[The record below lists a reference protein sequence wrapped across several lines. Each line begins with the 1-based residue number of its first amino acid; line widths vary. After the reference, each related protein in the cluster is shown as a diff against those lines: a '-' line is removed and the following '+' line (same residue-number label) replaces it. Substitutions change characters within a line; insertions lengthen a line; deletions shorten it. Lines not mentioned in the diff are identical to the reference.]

1 MATTAESQEREDLA
15 ASLPKHQQV
24 FEALKEE
31 ILSGKYDARRRL
43 PSEAQLVQRFSI
55 SRPTISRALR
65 DLKAAGF
72 LDRRPGSGTY
82 LSQTARPTTGYFGM
96 IIPGHGTTEIFTP
109 ICAEIA
115 RRSQQAGYTLLW
127 GDSSSTDLETRA
139 NRALELCAQYARQ
152 EVAGVFLEPLELIPG
167 REAVN
172 QEIIRTLAANSIPV
186 VLLDRDIV
194 SFPERSA
201 YDVVGIDNLTA
212 GYRLAD
218 HLIKNG
224 ARRITFVSRPGSA
237 PTVLQRIA
245 GVHDA
250 LLNAGIHWMPEQIA
264 YGNPDDA
271 AFVRGL
277 VGQASSPVHSSGQPA
292 ARLSRRPRR
301 RTGEDACPTRPDA
314 LICANDA
321 TAARI
326 MVTLNAL
333 GLRVPEDIRLASF
346 DDVQYAKLL
355 SPPLTTIH
363 QPCEQIGAV
372 AVLTLLQRIREPDTP
387 PREILLDAP
396 LVIRRSCGSRMGVT
410 P

>member
-1 MATTAESQEREDLA
+1 MMHADDTTDGDPND
-15 ASLPKHQQV
+15 LPKHLQV
-24 FEALKEE
+24 FEALKQE

-43 PSEAQLVQRFSI
+43 PSEAQLVRRFGI
-55 SRPTISRALR
+55 SRPTVSRALR

-82 LSQTARPTTGYFGM
+82 LSQTARPSTGYFGM

-139 NRALELCAQYARQ
+139 NQALELCAQYVRQ

-167 REAVN
+167 REAIN
-172 QEIIRTLAANSIPV
+172 QEIIRTLAASRIPV

-201 YDVVGIDNLTA
+201 YDLIGIDNLTA

-250 LLNAGIHWMPEQIA
+250 HLNAGIPWTSDQIA
-264 YGNPDDA
+264 YGNPNDE
-271 AFVRGL
+271 AFVRSI
-277 VGQASSPVHSSGQPA
+277 VGQAS
-292 ARLSRRPRR
+292 RLSRRSTR
-301 RTGEDACPTRPDA
+301 RTKTGRDACPTRPDA
-314 LICANDA
+314 FICANDA
-321 TAARI
+321 TAAQL

-333 GLRVPEDIRLASF
+333 GRSVPKALRLASF
-346 DDVQYAKLL
+346 DDVQYASLL

-372 AVLTLLQRIREPDTP
+372 AVQTLLQRIREPNTP

-396 LVIRRSCGSRMGVT
+396 LVVRQSCGGSAL
-410 P
+410 

>member
-1 MATTAESQEREDLA
+1 MTEKPEPPEHTDAT

-24 FEALKEE
+24 FEALKQE
-31 ILSGKYDARRRL
+31 ILAGKYDARRRL
-43 PSEAQLVQRFSI
+43 PSEAQLVRRFDI
-55 SRPTISRALR
+55 SRPTVSRALR

-72 LDRRPGSGTY
+72 LDRRPGSGTF
-82 LSQTARPTTGYFGM
+82 LSPSARPTSGYFGM
-96 IIPGHGTTEIFTP
+96 IIPGHGTTEILTP

-127 GDSSSTDLETRA
+127 GDSSANDLETRA
-139 NRALELCAQYARQ
+139 KQALDLCAQYVRQ

-167 REAVN
+167 REAIN
-172 QEIIRTLAANSIPV
+172 QEIIRTLSASRIPV

-194 SFPERSA
+194 RFPERSA
-201 YDVVGIDNLTA
+201 YDLVGIDNLSA

-224 ARRITFVSRPGSA
+224 VRRITFISRPGSA

-250 LLNAGIHWMPEQIA
+250 LLNAGIHWSPEQIA
-264 YGNPDDA
+264 YGNPDKE

-277 VGQASSPVHSSGQPA
+277 LGKSAKH
-292 ARLSRRPRR
+292 
-301 RTGEDACPTRPDA
+301 RPDA

-321 TAARI
+321 TAARLL
-326 MVTLNAL
+326 VTLAGL
-333 GLRVPEDIRLASF
+333 GIGVPEELRLASF

-372 AVLTLLQRIREPDTP
+372 AVQTLLQRIREPGTP

-396 LVIRRSCGSRMGVT
+396 LVVRRSCGA
-410 P
+410 PP

>member
-1 MATTAESQEREDLA
+1 MTRKNETEAHAEA
-15 ASLPKHQQV
+15 PAGLPKHQQV
-24 FEALKEE
+24 FEALKQE

-43 PSEAQLVQRFSI
+43 PSEAQLVQRFGI
-55 SRPTISRALR
+55 SRPTVSRALR

-82 LSQTARPTTGYFGM
+82 LSQTARPSSGYFGM
-96 IIPGHGTTEIFTP
+96 IIPGHGSTEIFTP

-115 RRSQQAGYTLLW
+115 RRSQLAGYTLLW

-139 NRALELCAQYARQ
+139 NQALELCAQYARQ

-167 REAVN
+167 REAIN
-172 QEIIRTLAANSIPV
+172 QEIIRTLAASRIPV

-201 YDVVGIDNLTA
+201 YDVVGIDNLSA

-218 HLIKNG
+218 HLIRNG

-250 LLNAGIHWMPEQIA
+250 LLNAGIHWNPDQIA
-264 YGNPDDA
+264 YGNPDDP
-271 AFVRGL
+271 AFVRQI
-277 VGQASSPVHSSGQPA
+277 VGRSVK
-292 ARLSRRPRR
+292 L
-301 RTGEDACPTRPDA
+301 RPDA
-314 LICANDA
+314 LVCTNDA
-321 TAARI
+321 TAARLLL
-326 MVTLNAL
+326 TLSGL
-333 GLRVPEDIRLASF
+333 GLRVPDHLRLVSF

-372 AVLTLLQRIREPDTP
+372 AVQTLLQRIHEPDTP

-396 LVIRRSCGSRMGVT
+396 LVVRRSCGSIVRN
-410 P
+410 

>member
-1 MATTAESQEREDLA
+1 MTKKQEPPEHADTA

-24 FEALKEE
+24 FEALKQE

-43 PSEAQLVQRFSI
+43 PSEAQLVRRFAI
-55 SRPTISRALR
+55 SRPTVSRALR

-82 LSQTARPTTGYFGM
+82 LSPSVRTTSGYFGM

-109 ICAEIA
+109 VCAEIA

-127 GDSSSTDLETRA
+127 GDSSANDLETRA
-139 NRALELCAQYARQ
+139 KQALDLCAQYMRQ

-167 REAVN
+167 REAIN
-172 QEIIRTLAANSIPV
+172 QEIIRTLSASRIPV

-194 SFPERSA
+194 RFPERSA
-201 YDVVGIDNLTA
+201 YDLVGIDNLSA

-218 HLIKNG
+218 HLIRKG
-224 ARRITFVSRPGSA
+224 VRRITFISRPGSA

-250 LLNAGIHWMPEQIA
+250 LLNAGIHWSPEQIA
-264 YGNPDDA
+264 YGNPDDK

-277 VGQASSPVHSSGQPA
+277 FGKSAKY
-292 ARLSRRPRR
+292 
-301 RTGEDACPTRPDA
+301 RPDA

-321 TAARI
+321 TAARLL
-326 MVTLNAL
+326 VTLAGL
-333 GLRVPEDIRLASF
+333 GIAVPEEIRLASF

-372 AVLTLLQRIREPDTP
+372 AVQTLLQRIREPDTP

-396 LVIRRSCGSRMGVT
+396 LVVRRSCGALG
-410 P
+410 

>member
-1 MATTAESQEREDLA
+1 MTAKPDASETSE
-15 ASLPKHQQV
+15 SLPKHQQV
-24 FEALKEE
+24 FEVLKQE

-43 PSEAQLVQRFSI
+43 PSEAQLVKRFGI

-65 DLKAAGF
+65 DLKSAGF
-72 LDRRPGSGTY
+72 LDRRPGSGTF

-139 NRALELCAQYARQ
+139 NQALELCAQYVRQ
-152 EVAGVFLEPLELIPG
+152 EVAGVFLEPLELTPS
-167 REAVN
+167 REAIN
-172 QEIIRTLAANSIPV
+172 QEIIRTLAASHIPV

-201 YDVVGIDNLTA
+201 YDLVGIDNLAA
-212 GYRLAD
+212 GYRLAA
-218 HLIKNG
+218 HLLKHG

-237 PTVLQRIA
+237 PTVLKRIA

-250 LLNAGIHWMPEQIA
+250 LLNAGIHWNPEQIA
-264 YGNPDDA
+264 IGNPDDA
-271 AFVRGL
+271 AFVRGII
-277 VGQASSPVHSSGQPA
+277 GKSANQ
-292 ARLSRRPRR
+292 
-301 RTGEDACPTRPDA
+301 RPDA

-321 TAARI
+321 TAARM
-326 MVTLNAL
+326 MVTLNTL
-333 GLRVPEDIRLASF
+333 GLNVPKNIRLASF
-346 DDVQYAKLL
+346 DDVQYASLL

-363 QPCEQIGAV
+363 QPCAQIGAV
-372 AVLTLLQRIREPDTP
+372 AVQTLLQRLREPATP
-387 PREILLDAP
+387 AREILLDAP
-396 LVIRRSCGSRMGVT
+396 LVVRRSCGAEN
-410 P
+410 

>member
-1 MATTAESQEREDLA
+1 MTPETKHANLD
-15 ASLPKHQQV
+15 SLPKHQQV

-31 ILSGKYDARRRL
+31 ILAGKYDARRRL
-43 PSEAQLVQRFSI
+43 PSEAQLVIRFGI
-55 SRPTISRALR
+55 SRPTVSRALR
-65 DLKAAGF
+65 DLKTSGF

-82 LSQTARPTTGYFGM
+82 LSQTARPSTGYFGM

-115 RRSQQAGYTLLW
+115 RSSQQAGYTLLW

-139 NRALELCAQYARQ
+139 NQALDLCAQYVRQ
-152 EVAGVFLEPLELIPG
+152 EVAGVFLEPLELTPG
-167 REAVN
+167 REAIN
-172 QEIIRTLAANSIPV
+172 QEIIRTLSASRIPV

-194 SFPERSA
+194 SFPARSA
-201 YDVVGIDNLTA
+201 YDLVGIDNLAA

-218 HLIKNG
+218 HLIRNS
-224 ARRITFVSRPGSA
+224 ARRITFFSRPGSA

-250 LLNAGIHWMPEQIA
+250 LLNAGIHWAPGQIA
-264 YGNPDDA
+264 YGNPDDSS
-271 AFVRGL
+271 FVRRI
-277 VGQASSPVHSSGQPA
+277 VGKTVKM
-292 ARLSRRPRR
+292 
-301 RTGEDACPTRPDA
+301 RPDA
-314 LICANDA
+314 VICANDA
-321 TAARI
+321 TAARL

-333 GLRVPEDIRLASF
+333 GLRVPDDIRLASF

-372 AVLTLLQRIREPDTP
+372 AVQTLLLRIREPATP

-396 LVIRRSCGSRMGVT
+396 LVVRRSCGAKPSVD
-410 P
+410 

>member
-1 MATTAESQEREDLA
+1 MATTAERQESEDVA

-43 PSEAQLVQRFSI
+43 PSEAQLVQRFCI
-55 SRPTISRALR
+55 SRPTVSRALR

-82 LSQTARPTTGYFGM
+82 LSSTARQTSGYFGM

-115 RRSQQAGYTLLW
+115 RRSQQVGYTLLW
-127 GDSSSTDLETRA
+127 GDSSSTDLETRG
-139 NRALELCAQYARQ
+139 NQALDLCTQYARQ

-167 REAVN
+167 REAIN
-172 QEIIRTLAANSIPV
+172 QEIIRSLSSKRIPV

-194 SFPERSA
+194 RFPERSA
-201 YDVVGIDNLTA
+201 YDLVGIDNLTA

-218 HLIKNG
+218 HLIRNG

-250 LLNAGIHWMPEQIA
+250 LLNAGIHWTPEQIA

-271 AFVRGL
+271 SFVRSL
-277 VGQASSPVHSSGQPA
+277 VGKSAKQ
-292 ARLSRRPRR
+292 
-301 RTGEDACPTRPDA
+301 RPDA
-314 LICANDA
+314 VICANDA
-321 TAARI
+321 TAACLL
-326 MVTLNAL
+326 VTFSNL
-333 GLRVPEDIRLASF
+333 GIRVPNDIRLASF

-372 AVLTLLQRIREPDTP
+372 AVQTLLQRIREPNTP
-387 PREILLDAP
+387 SREILLDAP
-396 LVIRRSCGSRMGVT
+396 LVIRRSCGARKRATS
-410 P
+410 

>member
-1 MATTAESQEREDLA
+1 MTPTDKTEALGN
-15 ASLPKHQQV
+15 LPKHQQI
-24 FEALKEE
+24 FEALKED
-31 ILSGKYDARRRL
+31 ILAGKFDTHRRL
-43 PSEAQLVQRFSI
+43 PSEAQLVKRFNI
-55 SRPTISRALR
+55 SRPTVSRALR
-65 DLKAAGF
+65 DLKAAGY

-127 GDSSSTDLETRA
+127 GDSSSADLETRA
-139 NRALELCAQYARQ
+139 NRALELCSQYVRQ

-167 REAVN
+167 REAIN
-172 QEIIRTLAANSIPV
+172 QEIIRTLAASRIPV

-201 YDVVGIDNLTA
+201 YDVVGIDNLAA
-212 GYRLAD
+212 GYRIAE
-218 HLIKNG
+218 HLLRVG
-224 ARRITFVSRPGSA
+224 ARHITFVSRPGSA

-250 LLNAGIHWMPEQIA
+250 HLNAGIPWTSSQTA
-264 YGNPDDA
+264 YGDPDDA
-271 AFVRGL
+271 AFVRNI
-277 VGQASSPVHSSGQPA
+277 VGQASPPVHASGRQSLH
-292 ARLSRRPRR
+292 LSRTLRNE
-301 RTGEDACPTRPDA
+301 TGEDACPTRPDA

-321 TAARI
+321 TAARLL
-326 MVTLNAL
+326 VTLASL
-333 GLRVPEDIRLASF
+333 GVHVPDDVRLASF
-346 DDVQYAKLL
+346 DDVQYANLL

-372 AVLTLLQRIREPDTP
+372 AVQTLLQRLREPGTP

-396 LVIRRSCGSRMGVT
+396 LVVRRSCGTRA
-410 P
+410 

>member
-1 MATTAESQEREDLA
+1 MATTAESQESEDVA

-43 PSEAQLVQRFSI
+43 PSEAQLVQRFKI
-55 SRPTISRALR
+55 SRPTVSRALR
-65 DLKAAGF
+65 DLKTAGF

-82 LSQTARPTTGYFGM
+82 LSQTARPSTGYFGM

-127 GDSSSTDLETRA
+127 GDSSSTDLETRG
-139 NRALELCAQYARQ
+139 NQALDLCTQYARQ

-167 REAVN
+167 REAIN
-172 QEIIRTLAANSIPV
+172 QEIIRSLSSKRIPV

-194 SFPERSA
+194 RFPERSA
-201 YDVVGIDNLTA
+201 YDLVGIDNLTA

-218 HLIKNG
+218 HLIRNG

-250 LLNAGIHWMPEQIA
+250 LLNAGIHWTPEQIA

-271 AFVRGL
+271 SFVRSL
-277 VGQASSPVHSSGQPA
+277 VGKSAKQ
-292 ARLSRRPRR
+292 
-301 RTGEDACPTRPDA
+301 RPDA
-314 LICANDA
+314 VICANDA
-321 TAARI
+321 TAACLL
-326 MVTLNAL
+326 VTFSNL
-333 GLRVPEDIRLASF
+333 GIRVPNDIRLASF

-372 AVLTLLQRIREPDTP
+372 AVQTLLQRIREPNTP
-387 PREILLDAP
+387 SREILLDAP
-396 LVIRRSCGSRMGVT
+396 LVIRRSCGARKRATS
-410 P
+410 

>member
-1 MATTAESQEREDLA
+1 MAAKTETSETSE
-15 ASLPKHQQV
+15 SLPKHQQV
-24 FEALKEE
+24 FETLKQE

-43 PSEAQLVQRFSI
+43 PSEAQLVQRFNI

-65 DLKAAGF
+65 DLKSAGF

-139 NRALELCAQYARQ
+139 NQALELCAQYVRQ
-152 EVAGVFLEPLELIPG
+152 EVAGVFLEPLELIPS
-167 REAVN
+167 REAIN
-172 QEIIRTLAANSIPV
+172 QEIIRALAANHIPV
-186 VLLDRDIV
+186 VLLDRDIA

-201 YDVVGIDNLTA
+201 YDLVGIDNLAA
-212 GYRLAD
+212 GYRLAE
-218 HLIKNG
+218 HLLKHG

-237 PTVLQRIA
+237 PTVLKRIA

-250 LLNAGIHWMPEQIA
+250 LLNAGIHWNPEQIA
-264 YGNPDDA
+264 AGNPDDA
-271 AFVRGL
+271 AFVRGI
-277 VGQASSPVHSSGQPA
+277 VGKPA
-292 ARLSRRPRR
+292 KQ
-301 RTGEDACPTRPDA
+301 RPDA

-321 TAARI
+321 TAARM
-326 MVTLNAL
+326 MVTLNTL
-333 GLRVPEDIRLASF
+333 GLNVPKDIRLASF
-346 DDVQYAKLL
+346 DDVQYASLL

-372 AVLTLLQRIREPDTP
+372 AVQTLLQRLREPATP
-387 PREILLDAP
+387 AREILLDAP
-396 LVIRRSCGSRMGVT
+396 LVVRRSCGAEH
-410 P
+410 

>member
-1 MATTAESQEREDLA
+1 MTRKFETEEHLDAL

-24 FEALKEE
+24 FEVLKQE

-43 PSEAQLVQRFSI
+43 PSEAQLVQRFGI
-55 SRPTISRALR
+55 SRPTVSRALR

-82 LSQTARPTTGYFGM
+82 LSQTARPSSGYFGM
-96 IIPGHGTTEIFTP
+96 IIPGHGSTEIFTP

-115 RRSQQAGYTLLW
+115 RSSQLAGYTLLW

-139 NRALELCAQYARQ
+139 NQALELCAQYVRQ

-167 REAVN
+167 REAIN
-172 QEIIRTLAANSIPV
+172 QEIIRTLAASRIPV

-201 YDVVGIDNLTA
+201 YDVVGIDNLSA

-218 HLIKNG
+218 HLIRNG

-250 LLNAGIHWMPEQIA
+250 LLNAGRHWNPDQIA

-271 AFVRGL
+271 AFVRSI
-277 VGQASSPVHSSGQPA
+277 VGQASSPVHPAKRQMGQA
-292 ARLSRRPRR
+292 SRRGK
-301 RTGEDACPTRPDA
+301 RTGGNACPTRSDA

-321 TAARI
+321 TAAQL
-326 MVTLNAL
+326 MVTLATL
-333 GLRVPEDIRLASF
+333 GLHVPDDIRLASF

-355 SPPLTTIH
+355 SPPLTATH

-372 AVLTLLQRIREPDTP
+372 AVQTLLQRIREPNTP
-387 PREILLDAP
+387 PREILLHAP
-396 LVIRRSCGSRMGVT
+396 LIVRRSCGST
-410 P
+410 C

>member
-1 MATTAESQEREDLA
+1 LTTETEHANHDT
-15 ASLPKHQQV
+15 LPKHQQV

-31 ILSGKYDARRRL
+31 ILAGKFDAHRRM
-43 PSEAQLVQRFSI
+43 PSEAQLVKRFNI

-65 DLKAAGF
+65 DLKAAGY

-82 LSQTARPTTGYFGM
+82 LSQTARPSTGYFGM

-127 GDSSSTDLETRA
+127 GDSSSTDLETRG
-139 NRALELCAQYARQ
+139 NQALDLCTQYVRQ

-167 REAVN
+167 REAIN
-172 QEIIRTLAANSIPV
+172 QEIIRTLSAKRIPV

-201 YDVVGIDNLTA
+201 YDLVGIDNLTA

-218 HLIKNG
+218 HLIRNG

-245 GVHDA
+245 GIHDV
-250 LLNAGIHWMPEQIA
+250 LLNAGIHWTPEQIA

-271 AFVRGL
+271 AFVRSV
-277 VGQASSPVHSSGQPA
+277 VGQT
-292 ARLSRRPRR
+292 SREPRSAQK
-301 RTGEDACPTRPDA
+301 RTGKGACPLRPDA

-321 TAARI
+321 TAARL

-333 GLRVPEDIRLASF
+333 GLRVPDDLRLASF
-346 DDVQYAKLL
+346 DDVQYARLL

-372 AVLTLLQRIREPDTP
+372 AVQTLLQRIREPDTP
-387 PREILLDAP
+387 PREIQLDAP
-396 LVIRRSCGSRMGVT
+396 LVIRRSCGAAV
-410 P
+410 